1 MQKPVKG
8 YEGLYLVTDDG
19 RVLGPSGQH
28 RKLRV
33 NPATGYSQVTLF
45 RRGQAK
51 CAHVHRL
58 VAEAFIPNPEGK
70 PQINHKNG
78 NKQDNRVENL
88 EWCTQSENLAHAY
101 RERLR
106 ATVPVTAISKADGT
120 EVRTFGSLKD
130 AARFCGVSYTNG
142 ISQALSG
149 HIQSAH
155 GYYWKHA
162 TLDK

>member
-1 MQKPVKG
+1 MQKPIKD
-8 YEGLYLVTDDG
+8 YEGLYSVTDDG
-19 RVLGPSGQH
+19 QVLGRGSQP

-33 NPATGYSQVTLF
+33 NPATGYSQVTLY
-45 RRGQAK
+45 RRGQCK
-51 CAHVHRL
+51 CVHVHRL

-101 RERLR
+101 REHLR
-106 ATVPVTAISKADGT
+106 ATVPVVAISKADGT
-120 EVRTFGSLKD
+120 VVRTFGSVKD
-130 AARFCGVSYTNG
+130 AACFCGVSYTGG

-149 HIQSAH
+149 RIPSAH
-155 GYYWKHA
+155 GYYWKYA
-162 TLDK
+162 SN